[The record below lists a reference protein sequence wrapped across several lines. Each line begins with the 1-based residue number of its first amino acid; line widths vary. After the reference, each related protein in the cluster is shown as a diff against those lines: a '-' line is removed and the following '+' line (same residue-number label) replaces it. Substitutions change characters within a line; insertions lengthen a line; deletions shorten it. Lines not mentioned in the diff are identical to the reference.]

1 MQVWEYT
8 FFISCFVILYNY
20 AGYAVL
26 AWVLN
31 AVKKRIRPRPQL
43 NTDFLP
49 TISFV
54 VAAFNEEDCIG
65 AKLINS
71 LEQDYPTDRIE
82 YIFITDGST
91 DGTAAIVQRYPSI
104 RHLHEDARRG
114 KSAALNRAVMMATNE
129 ILIFSDAN
137 TFLNKEAVRNIARH
151 YSQPKVGGVAGEKKV
166 ISPAAGAS
174 PTSPGATQLAGPGAA
189 QSADPG
195 ATPPAH
201 IDKVGSGEGL
211 YWKYESF
218 LKRVDSEF
226 YSVVGAAGELFSL
239 RRVLYDPLP
248 HSVILD
254 DFVISLRTAA
264 KGYRIIYE
272 PDAYAME
279 LPSFSLG
286 DEHKRKVRIAAG
298 GFQAIGLLYP
308 LLFFWKQ
315 PALSFLYISHRVL
328 RWTLSPLC
336 FILAFVSNAVLVFL
350 STPDFRI
357 GRLFTAIFIVQCLFY
372 LLALAG
378 KFAGP
383 RISQS
388 KMVKL
393 PYYFVFM
400 NVSVIQGF
408 FRFLKGRQAATWEKA
423 RRLQTAAPSR
433 PLE

>member
-8 FFISCFVILYNY
+8 FFISCFIILYNY

-31 AVKKRIRPRPQL
+31 AVKKRIRPQHQI
-43 NTDFLP
+43 NTDFFP

-65 AKLINS
+65 PKLINS
-71 LEQDYPTDRIE
+71 LEQDYPKEKIE

-91 DGTAAIVQRYPSI
+91 DNTAAIVQRFPSV
-104 RHLHEDARRG
+104 RHLHDDERRG
-114 KSAALNRAVMMATNE
+114 KSAALNRAVLTATHE

-137 TFLNKEAVRNIARH
+137 TFLNKEAIKNIARH
-151 YSQPKVGGVAGEKKV
+151 YSHPKVGGVAGEKKV
-166 ISPAAGAS
+166 TSATDSANAAGAT
-174 PTSPGATQLAGPGAA
+174 PAVHQDEVGA
-189 QSADPG
+189 
-195 ATPPAH
+195 
-201 IDKVGSGEGL
+201 GEGL

-218 LKRVDSEF
+218 LKKVDSDF

-239 RRVLYDPLP
+239 RRALYEPLP

-336 FILAFVSNAVLVFL
+336 FILAFVSNAVLFYGSFSGAGL
-350 STPDFRI
+350 APTPV
-357 GRLFTAIFIVQCLFY
+357 LFTTLFIAQCLFY
-372 LLALAG
+372 FLALAG

-383 RISQS
+383 RIRQS
-388 KMVKL
+388 KIVKL

-408 FRFLKGRQAATWEKA
+408 FRFLKGRQSATWEKA
-423 RRLQTAAPSR
+423 RRLQTASPSL
-433 PLE
+433 PPE